1 MTRRSF
7 RSRNPRGSGN
17 PQGPGATPPR
27 PPRFRRYRQ
36 SLAIIAGVG
45 LVGIAGT
52 GVLGWT
58 TYAKLVADLPSVDSL
73 RAYQP
78 PTVSRIY
85 ASDDRL
91 MAELAN
97 ERRIFVPINAI
108 PERVKN
114 AFIATEDHNFYTHG
128 GVDFM
133 AIGRA
138 GLTDIFARHGR
149 RPLGASTITQQVAK
163 VMLLN
168 SNVLSFDRKIK
179 EALLAMKMEQVLSKD
194 KILEIYLNGIYLG
207 NGAYGVAAA
216 AQSYFNK
223 PLDQLDDAEAA
234 SLAALP
240 KSPTNYNP
248 FLHPQAA
255 MARRNLVLDLMVEA
269 GVLTRQQADQE
280 KQEPLVPQQKQR
292 FGPLPDSEWFGEE
305 VRRQLIAQYGQE
317 RAAQGGLEVHTS
329 LDQSLQVTETRL
341 LHEGLMNYDRV
352 HGGWRGPLRNLP
364 DIQDDGWESVLDH
377 VTPPG
382 GMLREWRLAVVLPG
396 GTHVGWIEEGTARK
410 GALLATDIAWARRM
424 HPLRAGDVIM
434 IEPQEGGSAALRQIP
449 QVEGAA
455 VTLDVHTGRV
465 LAMVGG
471 WSFHES
477 QFNRVTQALRQPGS
491 SFKPFVY
498 LAAMEKGISPS
509 ERFDDSPVS
518 YGDWHPQN
526 YEHDNWGPTTLHD
539 ALRESRNLVTI
550 RVAAHLGMKAVADT
564 AIRAGLVEQ
573 MPHVLPAALGAVETT
588 VMREAAAYAT
598 IANGGHIVTPTLVDD
613 IQDRAGTVLWQAGG
627 LKLGTAMQAPPTELP
642 APADGTTPPVPVTV
656 PTTPSAMPAAPPPG
670 SVPVPALTDVRP
682 VLASEQSTFQI
693 VQMMQDVIARGTG
706 RMAGVGIDRPIAG
719 KTGTSQDFH
728 DAWFAGFSPDIV
740 TVVWVGFDTP
750 QTLGRNSDGGRVAG
764 PIWNRIMKVALASRP
779 KLDFRVPDGIT
790 LASYDTGRI
799 SAVDGFKTDQV
810 PGASVELHGFGA
822 GTEALTAADTGADSV
837 ISDSESDMAQTPGQ
851 GGGMAGAAPG
861 SGTASAPGQAQKPAP
876 SDGDIGVGGLY

>member
-7 RSRNPRGSGN
+7 RSHNPQGSGN
-17 PQGPGATPPR
+17 PQGPGAMPPR

-45 LVGIAGT
+45 LVGIAGA

-168 SNVLSFDRKIK
+168 SNVVSLDRKIK

-305 VRRQLIAQYGQE
+305 VRRQLIAQYGQD

-329 LDQSLQVTETRL
+329 LDQGLQVTETHL
-341 LHEGLMNYDRV
+341 LREGLMNYDRV
-352 HGGWRGPLRNLP
+352 HSGWRGSLRNLP
-364 DIQDDGWESVLDH
+364 DIQDDGWESALDH

-396 GTHVGWIEEGTARK
+396 GTHVGWIEEGLACK
-410 GALLATDIAWARRM
+410 GVLLETDIAWARRM
-424 HPLRAGDVIM
+424 HPLRGGDVIM
-434 IEPQEGGSAALRQIP
+434 IEPQEGGFAALRQIP

-509 ERFDDSPVS
+509 ERFDDSPIS

-564 AIRAGLVEQ
+564 AIRAGLVAQ

-627 LKLGTAMQAPPTELP
+627 LKLGTAMQAPPAEQP
-642 APADGTTPPVPVTV
+642 ASTDGTTPPAPATA
-656 PTTPSAMPAAPPPG
+656 PPTPSVTSAVPLPG

-682 VLASEQSTFQI
+682 ILASEQSTFQI
-693 VQMMQDVIARGTG
+693 VKMMQDVIARGTG

-764 PIWNRIMKVALASRP
+764 PIWNRIMKVALANRP

-822 GTEALTAADTGADSV
+822 GTEALTAADTGVDSV
-837 ISDSESDMAQTPGQ
+837 ISDSESDMAQTPGH
-851 GGGMAGAAPG
+851 GGGMTGTG
-861 SGTASAPGQAQKPAP
+861 SGSSTAVAPGQPQKPAP

>member
-7 RSRNPRGSGN
+7 RSRNSQASGN
-17 PQGPGATPPR
+17 PSPR
-27 PPRFRRYRQ
+27 GPRFRRFRQ
-36 SLAIIAGVG
+36 SLGILAGVG
-45 LVGIAGT
+45 
-52 GVLGWT
+52 VLGVAGVGAAGWI
-58 TYAKLVADLPSVDSL
+58 TYGKFASDLPSVDSL

-97 ERRIFVPINAI
+97 ERRIFVPVNAI

-128 GVDFM
+128 GVDVM
-133 AIGRA
+133 AIARA
-138 GLTDIFARHGR
+138 GMTDVFARHGK

-168 SNVLSFDRKIK
+168 SNVLTFNRKVK
-179 EALLAMKMEQVLSKD
+179 EALLALKMERVLSKD

-216 AQSYFNK
+216 AQTYFNK

-255 MARRNLVLDLMVEA
+255 MMRRNTVLDLMAEQ
-269 GVLTRQQADQE
+269 GVISREQAEQE
-280 KQEPLVPQQKQR
+280 KQEPLVPRQKQR

-305 VRRQLIAQYGQE
+305 VRRQLIAKYGQD
-317 RAAQGGLEVHTS
+317 RALTGGLEVHTS
-329 LDQSLQVTETRL
+329 LDQSLQTTATRL
-341 LHEGLMNYDRV
+341 LHEGLMSYDRT
-352 HGGWRGPLRNLP
+352 HGGWRGPVHHLA
-364 DIQDDGWESVLDH
+364 DIQESDWEPDLDH
-377 VTPPG
+377 VTPPA
-382 GMLREWRLAVVLPG
+382 GMLREWRLGVVLPG
-396 GTHVGWIEEGTARK
+396 GTHVGWIEDGTSRTA
-410 GALLATDIAWARRM
+410 ALPASDIAWARRM

-434 IEPQEGGSAALRQIP
+434 IEPQESGAAALRQIP
-449 QVEGAA
+449 QVEGSV
-455 VTLDVHTGRV
+455 VTLDAHTGRV

-477 QFNRVTQALRQPGS
+477 QFNRATQALRQPGS

-498 LAAMEKGISPS
+498 LAAMEQGISPS
-509 ERFDDSPVS
+509 EKFDDAPIS
-518 YGDWHPQN
+518 YGDWHPRN

-564 AIRAGLVEQ
+564 AIRAGLVEN

-598 IANGGHIVTPTLVDD
+598 LANGGHIVVPSLVDD
-613 IQDRAGTVLWQAGG
+613 IQDRAGNILWQAPGY
-627 LKLGTAMQAPPTELP
+627 KLGTLMQAPPAPPADPNAPASAPTITPAAPAPSASTPP
-642 APADGTTPPVPVTV
+642 APATPAEPV
-656 PTTPSAMPAAPPPG
+656 PG
-670 SVPVPALTDVRP
+670 SVEVPSLTDTRP
-682 VLASEQSTFQI
+682 TLASEQSTFQI
-693 VQMMQDVIARGTG
+693 VDMMKDVIARGTG

-728 DAWFAGFSPDIV
+728 DAWFAGFSPDLV

-790 LASYDTGRI
+790 LASYSTGRI
-799 SAVDGFKTDQV
+799 QATDGFKADQV
-810 PGASVELHGFGA
+810 PGASVALHGFGA
-822 GTEALTAADTGADSV
+822 GTEALTAADTGADAV
-837 ISDSESDMAQTPGQ
+837 ISDSESDMG
-851 GGGMAGAAPG
+851 
-861 SGTASAPGQAQKPAP
+861 SAPSTESGAPAQAGPNGQTRKQAP
-876 SDGDIGVGGLY
+876 SEGDIGVGGLY

>member
-7 RSRNPRGSGN
+7 RSRNPQGSGN

-45 LVGIAGT
+45 LVGIAGA
-52 GVLGWT
+52 GILSWT

-255 MARRNLVLDLMVEA
+255 MARRNLVLDLMVET

-329 LDQSLQVTETRL
+329 LDQNLQVTETRL
-341 LHEGLMNYDRV
+341 LHEGLMSYDRV
-352 HGGWRGPLRNLP
+352 HSGWRGPLRNLP
-364 DIQDDGWESVLDH
+364 DIQNEGWESTLDH

-396 GTHVGWIEEGTARK
+396 GTHVGWIEEGKARK
-410 GALLATDIAWARRM
+410 GTLLATDIAWARRM

-434 IEPQEGGSAALRQIP
+434 IEPQESGSAALRQIP

-477 QFNRVTQALRQPGS
+477 QFNRATQALRQPGS

-509 ERFDDSPVS
+509 ERFDDSPIS
-518 YGDWHPQN
+518 YGDWHPRN

-564 AIRAGLVEQ
+564 AIRAGLVAQ

-613 IQDRAGTVLWQAGG
+613 IQDRSGSVLWQAAA
-627 LKLGTAMQAPPTELP
+627 LKLGTIMQAPPSEQPAADDGTMPP
-642 APADGTTPPVPVTV
+642 APGGSSAAPVAVPVTPV
-656 PTTPSAMPAAPPPG
+656 PG
-670 SVPVPALTDVRP
+670 SVPVPSLTDTRP
-682 VLASEQSTFQI
+682 TLASEQSSFQI
-693 VQMMQDVIARGTG
+693 VKMMQDVIARGTG
-706 RMAGVGIDRPIAG
+706 RMAGVGIDRPVAG

-750 QTLGRNSDGGRVAG
+750 RTLGRNSDGGRVAG
-764 PIWNRIMKVALASRP
+764 PIWNKIMKAALASRP

-790 LASYDTGRI
+790 LARYDTGRI
-799 SAVDGFKTDQV
+799 PAVDGFKTDQI
-810 PGASVELHGFGA
+810 PGASVALHGLGA
-822 GTEALTAADTGADSV
+822 GTEALTAADTGADAV
-837 ISDSESDMAQTPGQ
+837 ISDSESGMGQ
-851 GGGMAGAAPG
+851 MPDTVSGPSG
-861 SGTASAPGQAQKPAP
+861 STAPGQSQKPAP

>member
-7 RSRNPRGSGN
+7 RSRNPQGSGN

-45 LVGIAGT
+45 LVGVAGA
-52 GVLGWT
+52 GILSWT
-58 TYAKLVADLPSVDSL
+58 TYTKLVADLPSVDSL
-73 RAYQP
+73 RAYKP

-179 EALLAMKMEQVLSKD
+179 EALLALKMEQVLSKD

-255 MARRNLVLDLMVEA
+255 MARRNLVLDLMVET
-269 GVLTRQQADQE
+269 GVLTREQADQE

-352 HGGWRGPLRNLP
+352 HSGWRGPLRNLP
-364 DIQDDGWESVLDH
+364 DIQDDGWESALDH
-377 VTPPG
+377 ITPPG

-396 GTHVGWIEEGTARK
+396 GTYVGWIEEGTARK
-410 GALLATDIAWARRM
+410 GTLLATDIAWARRM

-434 IEPQEGGSAALRQIP
+434 IEPQESGSAALRQIP

-498 LAAMEKGISPS
+498 LAAMEQGISPS

-564 AIRAGLVEQ
+564 AIRAGLVAQ

-613 IQDRAGTVLWQAGG
+613 IQDRSGSVLWQAGG
-627 LKLGTAMQAPPTELP
+627 LKLGTIMQAPPSEQP
-642 APADGTTPPVPVTV
+642 AVDDGTTPPAPEA
-656 PTTPSAMPAAPPPG
+656 PPPAAPAAPATPVPG
-670 SVPVPALTDVRP
+670 SVSVPALTDIRP
-682 VLASEQSTFQI
+682 TLASEQSTFQI
-693 VQMMQDVIARGTG
+693 VKMMQDVIARGTG
-706 RMAGVGIDRPIAG
+706 RMAGVGIDRPVAG

-764 PIWNRIMKVALASRP
+764 PIWNKIMKVALASRP

-790 LASYDTGRI
+790 LASYNTGRI

-810 PGASVELHGFGA
+810 PGASVALHGFGA
-822 GTEALTAADTGADSV
+822 GTEALTAADTGADAV

-851 GGGMAGAAPG
+851 SG
-861 SGTASAPGQAQKPAP
+861 SASGNSGPATPGQAQKPAP